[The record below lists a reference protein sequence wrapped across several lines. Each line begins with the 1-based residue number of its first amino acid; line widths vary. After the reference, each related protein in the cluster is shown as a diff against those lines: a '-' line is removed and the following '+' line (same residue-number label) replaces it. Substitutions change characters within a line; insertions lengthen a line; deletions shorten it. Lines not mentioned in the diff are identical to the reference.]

1 MKLHELSREI
11 KELPCDI
18 LGYAAEWQWAL
29 ISDWWQLTIAQ
40 ALFTFALAFFTV
52 GFTSIA
58 WSDAKKHDSYTKYLC
73 FVLLPLYALLL
84 SASEISGTIC
94 GT

>member
-1 MKLHELSREI
+1 MKLHELAKEI

-40 ALFTFALAFFTV
+40 ALFTFALA
-52 GFTSIA
+52 
-58 WSDAKKHDSYTKYLC
+58 
-73 FVLLPLYALLL
+73 
-84 SASEISGTIC
+84 
-94 GT
+94 